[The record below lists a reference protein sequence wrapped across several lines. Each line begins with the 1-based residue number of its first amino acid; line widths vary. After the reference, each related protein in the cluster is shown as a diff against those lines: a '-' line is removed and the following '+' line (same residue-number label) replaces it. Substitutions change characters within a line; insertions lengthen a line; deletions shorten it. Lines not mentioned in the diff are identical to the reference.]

1 MKNSSVLMSILF
13 SMFAL
18 VSCSS
23 EADEEVDGPPS
34 DPLKQMLIAFNGS
47 PSMVEIQ
54 ESMDNALNA
63 TGTPVSEENYS
74 RAGSVLVEFR
84 KEYGINEMEILECIP
99 TATTDPRL
107 PELSFPNVAA
117 VCVTDMVSGNS

>member
-1 MKNSSVLMSILF
+1 MSILF

-23 EADEEVDGPPS
+23 EADDEADGPPS

-47 PSMVEIQ
+47 PTMVEIQ
-54 ESMDNALNA
+54 EAMDNALNA

-117 VCVTDMVSGNS
+117 VCVTDMVSGNT